1 MKAGQVS
8 HNDIEKWIK
17 QIVEDKGVALKILDP
32 SVTEEQVELFKAGV
46 NFGAH
51 SIVSTFAYQGI
62 IERTY

>member
-17 QIVEDKGVALKILDP
+17 QIVEDKGDP